1 MIKKTFMKITVT
13 ILVIFFSTTLK
24 FAALANENKILLK
37 VNNEIITSIDILNE
51 ISYLRSLNEKIS
63 NLENKELIEIAR
75 NSLIKDKIKKI
86 TLSKVVEKIEISD
99 DDFKRIL
106 ISSYSITGYTR
117 IDEITNHLKKYN
129 IKPNLIRNKMTINAI
144 WNQFIYDKYK
154 KNIKIDINK
163 LKQDILK
170 KENQT
175 EYLLSE
181 IVFDLK
187 EKQTVNEKFSIIE
200 SAIEK
205 NGFENSAL
213 TYSISETSTVGGD
226 IGWINENSIDTKILD
241 KIAKLKI
248 NNHTEPLV
256 IPGGYLILRLKDKR
270 ISKRKVKLEDEL
282 KKIIRIKTNEQL
294 NQFSNIFLNKA
305 KKDIIINE
313 I

>member
-1 MIKKTFMKITVT
+1 MKITVT
-13 ILVIFFSTTLK
+13 ILVIFFSTILK
-24 FAALANENKILLK
+24 IAALANENKILLK

-63 NLENKELIEIAR
+63 SLENKELIEIAR
-75 NSLIKDKIKKI
+75 NSLIKHKIKKI
-86 TLSKVVEKIEISD
+86 TLSKVVEKIEIND

-106 ISSYSITGYTR
+106 ISSYSITGYTQ

-170 KENQT
+170 NENQT
-175 EYLLSE
+175 EYRLSE

-187 EKQTVNEKFSIIE
+187 EKQTINEKFSIIE

-226 IGWINENSIDTKILD
+226 IGWINENSIDKKILD
-241 KIAKLKI
+241 KIAKLEI
-248 NNHTEPLV
+248 NNHTTPLV
-256 IPGGYLILRLKDKR
+256 IPGGYLILRLNDKR
-270 ISKRKVKLEDEL
+270 ISKRNIKLEDEL

-305 KKDIIINE
+305 KKDIVIDE

>member
-13 ILVIFFSTTLK
+13 ILVIFFSTILK
-24 FAALANENKILLK
+24 IAALANENKILLK

-63 NLENKELIEIAR
+63 SLENKELIEIAR
-75 NSLIKDKIKKI
+75 NSLIKHKIKKI
-86 TLSKVVEKIEISD
+86 TLSKVVEKIEIND

-106 ISSYSITGYTR
+106 ISSYSITGYTQ

-170 KENQT
+170 NENQT
-175 EYLLSE
+175 EYRLSE

-187 EKQTVNEKFSIIE
+187 EKQTINEKFSIIE

-226 IGWINENSIDTKILD
+226 IGWINENSIDKKILD
-241 KIAKLKI
+241 KIAKLEI
-248 NNHTEPLV
+248 NNHTTPLV
-256 IPGGYLILRLKDKR
+256 IPGGYLILRLNDKR
-270 ISKRKVKLEDEL
+270 ISKRNIKLEDEL

-305 KKDIIINE
+305 KKDIVIDE

>member
-13 ILVIFFSTTLK
+13 ILVIFFSTILK

-63 NLENKELIEIAR
+63 SLENKELIEIAR
-75 NSLIKDKIKKI
+75 NSLIKHKIKKI
-86 TLSKVVEKIEISD
+86 TLSKVVEKIEIND

-106 ISSYSITGYTR
+106 ISSYSITGYTQ

-170 KENQT
+170 NENQT
-175 EYLLSE
+175 EYRLSE

-187 EKQTVNEKFSIIE
+187 EKQTINEKFSIIE

-226 IGWINENSIDTKILD
+226 IGWINENSIDKKILD
-241 KIAKLKI
+241 KIAKLEI
-248 NNHTEPLV
+248 NNHTTPLV
-256 IPGGYLILRLKDKR
+256 IPGGYLILRLNDKR
-270 ISKRKVKLEDEL
+270 ISKRNIKLEDEL
-282 KKIIRIKTNEQL
+282 KKIIRIKTNEQ
-294 NQFSNIFLNKA
+294 
-305 KKDIIINE
+305 
-313 I
+313 

>member
-170 KENQT
+170 NENQT
-175 EYLLSE
+175 EYRLSE

-187 EKQTVNEKFSIIE
+187 EKQTINEKFSIIE

-226 IGWINENSIDTKILD
+226 IGWINENSIDKKILD
-241 KIAKLKI
+241 KITKLKI
-248 NNHTEPLV
+248 NNHTAPLV
-256 IPGGYLILRLKDKR
+256 IPGGYLILRLNDKR
-270 ISKRKVKLEDEL
+270 ISKRNIKLEDEL

-305 KKDIIINE
+305 KKDIVIDE

>member
-13 ILVIFFSTTLK
+13 MLVIFFSTTLK

-63 NLENKELIEIAR
+63 SLENKELIEIAR
-75 NSLIKDKIKKI
+75 NSLIKHKIKKI
-86 TLSKVVEKIEISD
+86 TLSKVVEKIEIND

-106 ISSYSITGYTR
+106 ISSYSITGYTQ

-170 KENQT
+170 NENQT
-175 EYLLSE
+175 EYRLSE

-187 EKQTVNEKFSIIE
+187 EKQTINEKFSIIE

-226 IGWINENSIDTKILD
+226 IGWINENSIDKKILD
-241 KIAKLKI
+241 KIAKLEI
-248 NNHTEPLV
+248 NNHTTPLV
-256 IPGGYLILRLKDKR
+256 IPGGYLILRLNDKR
-270 ISKRKVKLEDEL
+270 ISKRNIKLEDEL

-305 KKDIIINE
+305 KKDIVIDE

>member
-13 ILVIFFSTTLK
+13 ILVIFFSTILK
-24 FAALANENKILLK
+24 FAALANENKILFK
-37 VNNEIITSIDILNE
+37 VDNDIITSIDILNE
-51 ISYLRSLNEKIS
+51 INYLRSLNENIS
-63 NLENKELIEIAR
+63 SLENKELIEIAR
-75 NSLIKDKIKKI
+75 NSLIKHKIKKI
-86 TLSKVVEKIEISD
+86 TLSKVVEKIEIND

-106 ISSYSITGYTR
+106 ISSYSITGYTQ

-170 KENQT
+170 NENQT
-175 EYLLSE
+175 EYRLSE

-187 EKQTVNEKFSIIE
+187 EKQTINEKFSIIE

-226 IGWINENSIDTKILD
+226 IGWINENSIDKKILD
-241 KIAKLKI
+241 KIAKLEI
-248 NNHTEPLV
+248 NNHTTPLV
-256 IPGGYLILRLKDKR
+256 IPGGYLILRLNDKR
-270 ISKRKVKLEDEL
+270 ISKRNIKLEDEL

-305 KKDIIINE
+305 KKDIVIDE

>member
-1 MIKKTFMKITVT
+1 MKITVT
-13 ILVIFFSTTLK
+13 ILVIFFSTILK

-63 NLENKELIEIAR
+63 SLENKELIEIAR
-75 NSLIKDKIKKI
+75 NSLIKHKIKKI
-86 TLSKVVEKIEISD
+86 TLSKVVEKIEIND

-106 ISSYSITGYTR
+106 ISSYSITGYTQ

-170 KENQT
+170 NENQT
-175 EYLLSE
+175 EYRLSE

-187 EKQTVNEKFSIIE
+187 EKQTINEKFSIIE

-226 IGWINENSIDTKILD
+226 IGWINENSIDKKILD
-241 KIAKLKI
+241 KIAKLEI
-248 NNHTEPLV
+248 NNHTTPLV
-256 IPGGYLILRLKDKR
+256 IPGGYLILRLNDKR
-270 ISKRKVKLEDEL
+270 ISKRNIKLEDEL

-305 KKDIIINE
+305 KKDIVIDE

>member
-170 KENQT
+170 NENQT

-294 NQFSNIFLNKA
+294 NQFSNIYLNKI
-305 KKDIIINE
+305 KKDIVINE
-313 I
+313 L

>member
-13 ILVIFFSTTLK
+13 ILVIFFSTILK

-63 NLENKELIEIAR
+63 SLENKELIEIAR
-75 NSLIKDKIKKI
+75 NSLIKHKIKKI
-86 TLSKVVEKIEISD
+86 TLSKVVEKIEIND

-106 ISSYSITGYTR
+106 ISSYSITGYTQ

-170 KENQT
+170 NENQT
-175 EYLLSE
+175 EYRLSE

-187 EKQTVNEKFSIIE
+187 EKQTINEKFSIIE

-226 IGWINENSIDTKILD
+226 IGWINENSIDKKILD
-241 KIAKLKI
+241 KIAKLEI
-248 NNHTEPLV
+248 NNHTTPLV
-256 IPGGYLILRLKDKR
+256 IPGGYLILRLNDKR
-270 ISKRKVKLEDEL
+270 ISKRNIKLEDEL

-305 KKDIIINE
+305 KKDIVIDE

>member
-13 ILVIFFSTTLK
+13 ILVIFFSTILK

-63 NLENKELIEIAR
+63 SLENKELIEIAR

-170 KENQT
+170 NENQT
-175 EYLLSE
+175 EYRLSE

-187 EKQTVNEKFSIIE
+187 EKQTINEKFSIIE

-226 IGWINENSIDTKILD
+226 IGWINENSIDKKIL
-241 KIAKLKI
+241 
-248 NNHTEPLV
+248 
-256 IPGGYLILRLKDKR
+256 YLQFQ
-270 ISKRKVKLEDEL
+270 RK
-282 KKIIRIKTNEQL
+282 
-294 NQFSNIFLNKA
+294 FSMLQ
-305 KKDIIINE
+305 
-313 I
+313 

>member
-1 MIKKTFMKITVT
+1 MKITVT

-63 NLENKELIEIAR
+63 SLENKELIEIAR

-170 KENQT
+170 NENQT
-175 EYLLSE
+175 EYRLSE

-187 EKQTVNEKFSIIE
+187 EKQTINEKFSIIE

-226 IGWINENSIDTKILD
+226 IGWINENSIDKKILD
-241 KIAKLKI
+241 KITKLKI
-248 NNHTEPLV
+248 NNHTAPLV
-256 IPGGYLILRLKDKR
+256 IPGGYLILRLNDKR
-270 ISKRKVKLEDEL
+270 ISKRNIKLEDEL

-305 KKDIIINE
+305 KKDIVINE

>member
-1 MIKKTFMKITVT
+1 
-13 ILVIFFSTTLK
+13 
-24 FAALANENKILLK
+24 
-37 VNNEIITSIDILNE
+37 
-51 ISYLRSLNEKIS
+51 
-63 NLENKELIEIAR
+63 
-75 NSLIKDKIKKI
+75 
-86 TLSKVVEKIEISD
+86 
-99 DDFKRIL
+99 
-106 ISSYSITGYTR
+106 
-117 IDEITNHLKKYN
+117 
-129 IKPNLIRNKMTINAI
+129 MTINAI

-163 LKQDILK
+163 LKLDILK
-170 KENQT
+170 NENQT

-282 KKIIRIKTNEQL
+282 KKIIRI
-294 NQFSNIFLNKA
+294 
-305 KKDIIINE
+305 
-313 I
+313 

>member
-1 MIKKTFMKITVT
+1 MIKNIFMKITIT
-13 ILVIFFSTTLK
+13 LLVICFSAILKFST
-24 FAALANENKILLK
+24 LASENKILFK

-51 ISYLRSLNEKIS
+51 ISYLSSLNENIS
-63 NLENKELIEIAR
+63 SLENKELIEIAR
-75 NSLIKDKIKKI
+75 NSLIKHKIKKI
-86 TLSKVVEKIEISD
+86 TLSKVVEKIEIND

-106 ISSYSITGYTR
+106 ISSYSSTGYTQV
-117 IDEITNHLKKYN
+117 DEITNHLKKYN
-129 IKPNLIRNKMTINAI
+129 IKPGLIRNKMTINAI

-163 LKQDILK
+163 LKQDIFK
-170 KENQT
+170 NENQT

-187 EKQTVNEKFSIIE
+187 ENQTVNEKFSIIE

-241 KIAKLKI
+241 KITKLKI
-248 NNHTEPLV
+248 NNHTAPLV

-270 ISKRKVKLEDEL
+270 ISKRNVKLEDEL

-305 KKDIIINE
+305 KKDIVINE

>member
-13 ILVIFFSTTLK
+13 ILVIFFSTILK
-24 FAALANENKILLK
+24 FAALASENKILLK

-63 NLENKELIEIAR
+63 SLENKELIEIAR
-75 NSLIKDKIKKI
+75 NSLIKHKIKKI
-86 TLSKVVEKIEISD
+86 TLSKVVEKIEIND

-106 ISSYSITGYTR
+106 ISSYSITGYTQ

-170 KENQT
+170 NENQT
-175 EYLLSE
+175 EYRLSE

-187 EKQTVNEKFSIIE
+187 EKQTINEKFSIIE

-226 IGWINENSIDTKILD
+226 IGWINENSIDKKILD
-241 KIAKLKI
+241 KIRKLKI
-248 NNHTEPLV
+248 NNHTAPLV
-256 IPGGYLILRLKDKR
+256 IPGGYLILRLNDKR
-270 ISKRKVKLEDEL
+270 ISKRNIKLEDEL

-305 KKDIIINE
+305 KKDIVIDE

>member
-1 MIKKTFMKITVT
+1 MKITVT
-13 ILVIFFSTTLK
+13 MLVIFFSTTLK

-63 NLENKELIEIAR
+63 SLENKELIEIAR
-75 NSLIKDKIKKI
+75 NSLIKHKIKKI
-86 TLSKVVEKIEISD
+86 TLSKVVEKIEIND

-106 ISSYSITGYTR
+106 ISSYSITGYTQ

-170 KENQT
+170 NENQT
-175 EYLLSE
+175 EYRLSE

-187 EKQTVNEKFSIIE
+187 EKQTINEKFSIIE

-226 IGWINENSIDTKILD
+226 IGWINENSIDKKILD
-241 KIAKLKI
+241 KIAKLEI
-248 NNHTEPLV
+248 NNHTTPLV
-256 IPGGYLILRLKDKR
+256 IPGGYLILRLNDKR
-270 ISKRKVKLEDEL
+270 ISKRNIKLEDEL

-305 KKDIIINE
+305 KKDIVIDE